1 MAIISSAYA
10 AQEASQETNSA
21 EGGAEHAGAAGTLA
35 NGGAHKSAFAPFETS
50 NFAPQLVWLVLIFG
64 VLYLLMSRL
73 ALPRVATIL
82 STRETKIGADL
93 DAARELQAKAQ
104 AADAENNATLRTKK
118 EEAQTIGREAQQ
130 KIAAEVGA
138 LRSSAERKFAEEIAA
153 AEARIAAE
161 KARAMTSV
169 EGIATEAAAAIV
181 AKLTGAKVDG
191 AKLSAAYRDAT
202 TH

>member
-1 MAIISSAYA
+1 MY
-10 AQEASQETNSA
+10 TD
-21 EGGAEHAGAAGTLA
+21 
-35 NGGAHKSAFAPFETS
+35 
-50 NFAPQLVWLVLIFG
+50 
-64 VLYLLMSRL
+64 L
-73 ALPRVATIL
+73 ALYIDGQWL
-82 STRETKIGADL
+82 SGSGRKTEDVINPASGKVLAQLPHASRADL
-93 DAARELQAKAQ
+93 DAARDSQAKAQ
-104 AADAENNATLRTKK
+104 AADAQNNATLRTKK

-138 LRSSAERKFAEEIAA
+138 LRSSAEKKFAEEIAA
-153 AEARIAAE
+153 AEARIGAE

>member
-21 EGGAEHAGAAGTLA
+21 EGAENAGAAGTLA
-35 NGGAHKSAFAPFETS
+35 HGGVQKGAFPPFDTS

-82 STRETKIGADL
+82 STRETTIGADL
-93 DAARELQAKAQ
+93 DAARESQTKAQ
-104 AADAENNATLRTKK
+104 AADAQNNATLRTTK
-118 EEAQTIGREAQQ
+118 EEARTIGREAQQ

-138 LRSSAERKFAEEIAA
+138 LRSSAEKKFAEEIAA
-153 AEARIAAE
+153 AEARIAGE

-181 AKLTGAKVDG
+181 AKLTGAQVDG

>member
-21 EGGAEHAGAAGTLA
+21 EGAENVGAAGTLA
-35 NGGAHKSAFAPFETS
+35 HGGVQKGAFPPFDTS

-82 STRETKIGADL
+82 STRETTIGADL
-93 DAARELQAKAQ
+93 DAARESQTKAQ
-104 AADAENNATLRTKK
+104 AADAQNNATLRTTK
-118 EEAQTIGREAQQ
+118 EEARTIGREAQQ

-138 LRSSAERKFAEEIAA
+138 LRSSAEKKFAEEIAA
-153 AEARIAAE
+153 AEARIAGE

-181 AKLTGAKVDG
+181 AKLTGAQVDG

>member
-10 AQEASQETNSA
+10 AQEAPQETNST
-21 EGGAEHAGAAGTLA
+21 ESGVENAGAAGTLA
-35 NGGAHKSAFAPFETS
+35 HGDPHKGGFPPFDTS
-50 NFAPQLVWLVLIFG
+50 NFAPQLIWLVLIFG

-82 STRETKIGADL
+82 STRQTTIGADL
-93 DAARELQAKAQ
+93 DAARDSQAKAQ
-104 AADAENNATLRTKK
+104 AADAQNSATLRTKK
-118 EEAQTIGREAQQ
+118 EEAQSIGREAQQ

-138 LRSSAERKFAEEIAA
+138 LRSSAETKFAEEIAA

-181 AKLTGAKVDG
+181 AKLTGAQVDG